1 MPTGPGG
8 SSDDPGSVERSA
20 STSDPTASPACSMR
34 LRRDTTC
41 SITCSAAGSTSRWR
55 SKAMRSLA
63 LRGGETVLDLCTGTA
78 DLAIASATASPGAA
92 SVVGVDFAGQMLRL
106 GLAKL
111 AERGLAARIR
121 LVQGDAMRI
130 PLASASVD
138 AATVAFGI
146 RNVER
151 PETAFADV
159 FRVLRP
165 GGRFAILEF
174 GVPRVPGVRQAYLAY
189 FRHVLPRIGSVIPA
203 TRPRTRIC
211 RRRSGR
217 FRSPRRGGIA
227 RCRRIFTRE
236 GRLFQP
242 RRRLSIQRREASP
255 ALTCPALPDAPRPP
269 RRGCYNRISS

>member
-1 MPTGPGG
+1 VTAEGG
-8 SSDDPGSVERSA
+8 GLGRDKQPER
-20 STSDPTASPACSMR
+20 
-34 LRRDTTC
+34 
-41 SITCSAAGSTSRWR
+41 IAGMFDAIAPRYDLLNHLLSGGLDLRWR
-55 SKAMRSLA
+55 AKAVRALA

-92 SVVGVDFAGQMLRL
+92 AVVGVDFAGQMLRL
-106 GLAKL
+106 GHGKL
-111 AERGLAARIR
+111 ARRGLASRIR
-121 LVQGDAMRI
+121 LVQGDAMCI

-189 FRHVLPRIGSVIPA
+189 FRHLLPRIGSLISGHASAYTYLPA
-203 TRPRTRIC
+203 SVGSFPEPAQVMASLAATGFSQIKAD
-211 RRRSGR
+211 SL
-217 FRSPRRGGIA
+217 SLGIVYLYSA
-227 RCRRIFTRE
+227 
-236 GRLFQP
+236 LKP
-242 RRRLSIQRREASP
+242 DQR
-255 ALTCPALPDAPRPP
+255 
-269 RRGCYNRISS
+269 